1 MPMFV
6 NADELVS
13 RCSHAHAMEADT
25 AKGTALAG
33 KGSMGSTGGA
43 GKRAGGGAAAAKR
56 SAAEKQRA
64 CSQVAGRG
72 GSGAVGSSS
81 SAPAAAS
88 AVTASAG
95 GAAVREA
102 AGCPG
107 PGPGSMADTCA
118 SQAVS
123 HFGVAGACFEAPQRG
138 AVPAADQ
145 GARIGD
151 SVAASD
157 AAPTLPSSSHVW
169 SNPDAQLTQ
178 GCRPDEHFGI
188 AGAPT
193 TATATTNDQPGHGT
207 AGSQAF
213 EGDDEGKGRR
223 GKETKAEAGGVDVMG
238 EVSGIT
244 GRISRKWLTVP
255 VHVAVLLQ
263 PFASLFDPLLFPAM
277 LKPPAYCTLFTPAE
291 DRWAFKG
298 RNPPHILSIQ

>member
-13 RCSHAHAMEADT
+13 RCAHAHAVEADSG
-25 AKGTALAG
+25 KGTALAS
-33 KGSMGSTGGA
+33 KGSGGSGGV
-43 GKRAGGGAAAAKR
+43 GKRAGGGSAAAKR

-72 GSGAVGSSS
+72 GSAAFGSAS

-95 GAAVREA
+95 GAADREE
-102 AGCPG
+102 AGYPG
-107 PGPGSMADTCA
+107 PEPGSAAAVCA
-118 SQAVS
+118 SQPNS
-123 HFGVAGACFEAPQRG
+123 HFGEAGACLEAPQRG
-138 AVPAADQ
+138 AVPAADR
-145 GARIGD
+145 GERSSD
-151 SVAASD
+151 SGAASD
-157 AAPTLPSSSHVW
+157 AAPTLPSTPHEW
-169 SNPDAQLTQ
+169 SNAGAQLTHR
-178 GCRPDEHFGI
+178 CRPDEPFGI

-193 TATATTNDQPGHGT
+193 TATATDQPGLGT

-213 EGDDEGKGRR
+213 EGKDEGQGRR
-223 GKETKAEAGGVDVMG
+223 GKEAKAEAGGVEVTG
-238 EVSGIT
+238 EVSGSAGT
-244 GRISRKWLTVP
+244 ISRKWLTVP

-298 RNPPHILSIQ
+298 RSLPPILHIQ